1 MKTWKKILL
10 LVGVLLLAFG
20 LTVLQIAHHR
30 GEGFLI
36 APTKLGLSNVSGLSY
51 DQKGYTVCSSGE
63 ERFAAK
69 DVKSLD
75 VDWLSGAAD
84 VERYDG
90 REVVIRETAGA
101 RLTEDQCMRWKL
113 KDGALS
119 ILPCANRVRELP
131 EKRLSVL
138 VPRDLTLESA
148 NVDVASASCSLRGIE
163 ADGKLSLGSAS
174 GSLAVED
181 CRCGELEL
189 DSASGSQSVLR
200 TEVSGKTDADLASG
214 SFTADTLACGALRVS
229 SSSGSQEI
237 GALRSDSVE
246 LGVSSGSIR
255 ASGLICRSI
264 RTDGASGSVRLGF
277 AAAPER
283 VEVDSSSGSVTLSFP
298 KGTGLDLDYDSGSGK
313 LRGEV
318 IYGDLPV
325 KVDTGSGSLTI
336 EYK

>member
-113 KDGALS
+113 RGGTLS
-119 ILPCANRVRELP
+119 ILPCANRARNVP
-131 EKRLSVL
+131 SKTLSVL
-138 VPRDLTLESA
+138 VPQDLTLESA
-148 NVDVASASCSLRGIE
+148 SADVLSASCSFRGIE
-163 ADGKLSLGSAS
+163 AGGKLSLDSSS

-237 GALRSDSVE
+237 SALRGDSVE

-264 RTDGASGSVRLGF
+264 RTDGTSGSVRLGF

-283 VEVDSSSGSVTLSFP
+283 VEVETTSGSVTLSFP
-298 KGTGLDLDYDSGSGK
+298 RGTGIDLDFDRTSGSLHGDPI
-313 LRGEV
+313 RGS
-318 IYGDLPV
+318 IPV
-325 KVDTGSGSLTI
+325 DVETTSGSLTI

>member
-1 MKTWKKILL
+1 MKKGTKIGLL
-10 LVGVLLLAFG
+10 IGILLLAFG
-20 LTVLQIAHHR
+20 LTALQIARHR
-30 GEGFLI
+30 GESFSAGLPGVGF
-36 APTKLGLSNVSGLSY
+36 SFSGNLNY
-51 DQKGYTVCSSGE
+51 DQKGYTVCTSGE

-75 VDWLSGAAD
+75 VDWLSGAVD
-84 VERYDG
+84 VERYNG
-90 REVVIRETAGA
+90 REVVIRETAA
-101 RLTEDQCMRWKL
+101 AKLTEDQCMRWKL
-113 KDGALS
+113 RGGTLS
-119 ILPCANRVRELP
+119 ILPCANRARNVP
-131 EKRLSVL
+131 SKTLSVL
-138 VPRDLTLESA
+138 VPQDLTLESA
-148 NVDVASASCSLRGIE
+148 SADVLSASCSFRGIE
-163 ADGKLSLGSAS
+163 AGGKLSLDSSS

-181 CRCGELEL
+181 CRCGELKL

-200 TEVSGKTDADLASG
+200 TAVSGKTDADLSSG

-237 GALRSDSVE
+237 SALRGDSVE

-264 RTDGASGSVRLGF
+264 RTDGTSGSVRLNF

-318 IYGDLPV
+318 ISGDLPV
-325 KVDTGSGSLTI
+325 KVDTGSGNLTI

>member
-214 SFTADTLACGALRVS
+214 SFTAEDLEAIEAEMKKVIKEGLAVSRFTLPRDEAVALMVVCALWHAHVLQWIC
-229 SSSGSQEI
+229 SG
-237 GALRSDSVE
+237 DSAE
-246 LGVSSGSIR
+246 RGNQCDKAHCLL
-255 ASGLICRSI
+255 ASGL
-264 RTDGASGSVRLGF
+264 VF
-277 AAAPER
+277 A
-283 VEVDSSSGSVTLSFP
+283 
-298 KGTGLDLDYDSGSGK
+298 DLDKSVVLS
-313 LRGEV
+313 
-318 IYGDLPV
+318 
-325 KVDTGSGSLTI
+325 VDCDCDGFDVVFHNSLNLDC
-336 EYK
+336 